1 MSTDVRGS
9 LWAVFEP
16 PGPSSC
22 AAAAPFV
29 RMAGVNLSAPLAC
42 RISLAAKRGRLEA
55 RVGDPGPRCVG
66 HPHSPFLEYSDV
78 IA

>member
-29 RMAGVNLSAPLAC
+29 RMAGVNLPAPLAC
-42 RISLAAKRGRLEA
+42 RISLAAR
-55 RVGDPGPRCVG
+55 PRA
-66 HPHSPFLEYSDV
+66 SR
-78 IA
+78 